1 LQEGRCTRK
10 GSNGSNPVRKLCTDG
25 DRDKSG
31 SKGEQKIQPETPVA
45 GDKGGGL
52 REHHEKR
59 PRMRRMIDLKSR
71 LCMRTC
77 EVRLFVF

>member
-31 SKGEQKIQPETPVA
+31 SKGEQKIQPETPNA
-45 GDKGGGL
+45 GDEGL
-52 REHHEKR
+52 GIERPMKKR
-59 PRMRRMIDLKSR
+59 IRMRMGS
-71 LCMRTC
+71 
-77 EVRLFVF
+77 V